1 MGDPSQA
8 AGTSTRSL
16 PRRQH
21 TAGGCTHPLRPLN
34 VSAHNSVAPL
44 HTASFSQLRCLLL
57 LRNRGRTSHG
67 PGIVTGA
74 PQGLRTLARAST
86 EPSGAS
92 VASREQRLASPGPA
106 RATHQEAPSHPQS
119 RWGQKN
125 RTSTAGMSCNAET
138 RGGERLHSHTT
149 VRVKCGHYA

>member
-1 MGDPSQA
+1 MRPSCQDDPHWVGDPSQA

-57 LRNRGRTSHG
+57 LRNRGRASHG

-74 PQGLRTLARAST
+74 PQGLQDARPGLYRALRGIRGIQRAASGLPWSSQSQPPGSPFPPPVTLGT
-86 EPSGAS
+86 EKQNLHCWD
-92 VASREQRLASPGPA
+92 ELQR
-106 RATHQEAPSHPQS
+106 
-119 RWGQKN
+119 
-125 RTSTAGMSCNAET
+125 
-138 RGGERLHSHTT
+138 
-149 VRVKCGHYA
+149 